1 MTPLPRRRRR
11 EEAYVG
17 EEARRISCVGLVF
30 LCASCIQVHHVSSFS
45 IETGSKMGG
54 SRLNSRTLAA
64 TTFVLVNRPSGQ
76 RICRLPLTER
86 GTLLF
91 GAGGGADDAY
101 EDDEGIPRRR
111 RKKPSVP
118 SSFSEDVGHD
128 FDEFLDDIISR
139 SGDKRHGVEKLQA
152 GQLEEN
158 PIAEDGGSS
167 DDMRKVM
174 EQQQKQIDMLMKMVQ
189 QQQASGDES
198 ITSPAVPSRYRPS
211 EARKNMRTVPT
222 QTEYNP
228 QNDTSFV
235 STEQIVSTSQP
246 VPSTQPPSNI
256 NVNMAPL
263 KAMLFIDGTWLYYSL
278 HRRGIIERK
287 YGRNWRAKYSFDW
300 AELPRVICEE
310 MQKQVVTQGWDSTST
325 MDGNTA
331 QRPVEIV
338 RACVFTSYKKNTMK
352 HSDRVM
358 MFEDMSKAGYDV
370 HIMETVGD
378 GEKCIDIQLAVEML
392 HYATV
397 PGAYDVAILLS
408 GDKDFLPALMRTR
421 QKARKVAIVS
431 TKNGCNQALL
441 NTPNIKDYD
450 IVWIE
455 DHMDRLITPLSA
467 EDRAKKGASGEISPF
482 TVAKVIRDMIQAY
495 ADEKGQLSSRDIG
508 RGLKQLT
515 IGDISLLEDIKATYG
530 GIRLFVDGHA
540 PGVFDVHE
548 RPRDPDALA
557 NEFWLSLPEKSDA
570 VLAEMGKGTEFSEI
584 ESIFLR
590 EYLAHRQNVS
600 ASKVEAGP
608 ISGAITSMEPLKLP
622 ADLTV
627 DYSVYKVA
635 DLKERCRERGLPVSG
650 TKAVL
655 LERVQADVEEQKGH
669 LEEEH
674 KKKLMQ
680 VPIRHRA
687 TARIDP
693 GLQMKLERM
702 DNIDPA
708 VTDHISSLTKEYIHA
723 CGGKAGSR
731 DLGRYLATNKAYN
744 TSKYVSALHE
754 VKEMYGSLVNFIM
767 ANSDTFSKGRTV
779 LTDVGKQY
787 GFPVWVREEG
797 ERFDGRSSNMSGD

>member
-1 MTPLPRRRRR
+1 
-11 EEAYVG
+11 
-17 EEARRISCVGLVF
+17 
-30 LCASCIQVHHVSSFS
+30 
-45 IETGSKMGG
+45 
-54 SRLNSRTLAA
+54 
-64 TTFVLVNRPSGQ
+64 
-76 RICRLPLTER
+76 
-86 GTLLF
+86 
-91 GAGGGADDAY
+91 
-101 EDDEGIPRRR
+101 
-111 RKKPSVP
+111 
-118 SSFSEDVGHD
+118 
-128 FDEFLDDIISR
+128 
-139 SGDKRHGVEKLQA
+139 
-152 GQLEEN
+152 
-158 PIAEDGGSS
+158 
-167 DDMRKVM
+167 
-174 EQQQKQIDMLMKMVQ
+174 MKMVQ
-189 QQQASGDES
+189 QQQASGDAS
-198 ITSPAVPSRYRPS
+198 KTSPTIPSRYRSS

-235 STEQIVSTSQP
+235 STEQIMSTSQP
-246 VPSTQPPSNI
+246 VPSTQNQSNI

-263 KAMLFIDGTWLYYSL
+263 KAMLFIDGTWLYYTL

-300 AELPRVICEE
+300 TELPRVICEE

-325 MDGNTA
+325 MDGNAA

-352 HSDRVM
+352 NSDRVM
-358 MFEDMSKAGYDV
+358 MFEDMSEAGYDV

-397 PGAYDVAILLS
+397 PSAYDVAILLS
-408 GDKDFLPALMRTR
+408 GDKDFLPALIRTR

-431 TKNGCNQALL
+431 SKMGCNQALMQ
-441 NTPNIKDYD
+441 TPNIKDYD

-455 DHMDRLITPLSA
+455 DHLDRLIMPLSA
-467 EDRAKKGASGEISPF
+467 ERRARKGASGEISVF

-495 ADEKGQLSSRDIG
+495 ADEEGQLSSRDVG

-540 PGVFDVHE
+540 PDVFEIHE
-548 RPRDPDALA
+548 KPRDPDALP
-557 NEFWLSLPEKSDA
+557 NEFWLSLPENSDA
-570 VLAEMGKGTEFSEI
+570 VLAEMGKRTEFSEI

-590 EYLAHRQNVS
+590 DYLAHRKNVS
-600 ASKVEAGP
+600 APKVEAGP
-608 ISGAITSMEPLKLP
+608 SSGAMTSIEPLKLP

-650 TKAVL
+650 TKAAL
-655 LERVQADVEEQKGH
+655 LERVQADVEEEKRR
-669 LEEEH
+669 LEEEQ

-708 VTDHISSLTKEYIHA
+708 LTDHISSLIKEYIHA
-723 CGGKAGSR
+723 CGGKTGSR

-744 TSKYVSALHE
+744 TGKYVSALQE
-754 VKEMYGSLVNFIM
+754 VKEVYGSLVNFIM
-767 ANSDTFSKGRTV
+767 ANSDTFSKGRTI

-787 GFPVWVREEG
+787 GFPVWVRKEG